1 MTSLYQVSIPLFIRI
16 LTNLSTLLDKGAA
29 HAEAKKYD
37 PSVLLNARLAPDMFP
52 LARQIQVASDSAKG
66 LAARLAGV
74 EVPSWPDEEKTIAE
88 LQARIAKTI
97 DYLKSFKPE
106 QIDGREDHTVTMKAG
121 PNEYSFK
128 GIDFLLGFAIPNVF
142 FHVTTAYNILRH
154 NGVEVGKMDF
164 LGKVA

>member
-1 MTSLYQVSIPLFIRI
+1 MTSLYQVSIPVFIRI
-16 LTNLSTLLDKGAA
+16 LTTLSTLLDKGAA

-37 PSVLLNARLAPDMFP
+37 PSVLVNARLAPDMFA

-106 QIDGREDHTVTMKAG
+106 QIDGQEERTVTMKAG

-128 GIDFLLGFAIPNVF
+128 GIDFLLGFAIPNFF

-154 NGVEVGKMDF
+154 NGVDVGKMDY

>member
-1 MTSLYQVSIPLFIRI
+1 MTSLYQVSIPVFIRI
-16 LTNLSTLLDKGAA
+16 LSNLSTLLDKGAA

-37 PSVLLNARLAPDMFP
+37 PSVLVNARLAPDMFA

-106 QIDGREDHTVTMKAG
+106 QIDGQEERTVTMKAG

-128 GIDFLLGFAIPNVF
+128 GIDFLLGFAIPNFF

-154 NGVEVGKMDF
+154 NGVDVGKMDY